1 MNMQHKHWLDMT
13 PAEKTEILRAPNAQ
27 SDASSRA
34 QNALLS
40 VCDFI
45 TTGEPAYIREADRT
59 IKVYSS
65 IEDVPL
71 FTPAI
76 VLDRKDDA
84 CLTCLW
90 ATSDATNNEV
100 WSVNVIRSNRGEV
113 NFDGIDF
120 FYGVEDQALIRDYIS
135 RRHQEYKDSAADF

>member
-1 MNMQHKHWLDMT
+1 MSHTRWLDMT
-13 PAEKTEILRAPNAQ
+13 PADQAEALRASKTR
-27 SDASSRA
+27 SDVSSRA

-59 IKVYSS
+59 VKVYSS
-65 IEDVPL
+65 VEDVPL

-76 VLDRKDDA
+76 VLDREDEA

-90 ATSDATNNEV
+90 ATSDATDNDD
-100 WSVNVIRSNRGEV
+100 WSMNVIRSNRGEV
-113 NFDGIDF
+113 NFDGVDF

-135 RRHQEYKDSAADF
+135 RRHQEYKDSDANL

>member
-1 MNMQHKHWLDMT
+1 MPRKHWLDMT
-13 PAEKTEILRAPNAQ
+13 PAEKTEILRASNAQ

-34 QNALLS
+34 QHTLMS

-59 IKVYSS
+59 VKVYSS
-65 IEDVPL
+65 VEDVPL

-76 VLDRKDDA
+76 VLDREDEA

-90 ATSDATNNEV
+90 ATSDATDNDD
-100 WSVNVIRSNRGEV
+100 WSMNVIRSNRGEV

-135 RRHQEYKDSAADF
+135 RRHQEYKDSDANL